1 MEGLLNFAVK
11 LMIGVWEQMK
21 KFNAEIKKVEDKDGA
36 YIEIPFD
43 VEHVYGA
50 KRVKVKATFDGVEY
64 RGSIVKMGLPCY
76 IIGITKDIR
85 KKIAKEPGDVIEVTI
100 EKDVEERIV
109 EIPMDFKERIEL
121 DDNIK
126 EFWNTLSFS
135 MQKKY
140 IIWITSAKKEETR
153 NKRINEAIEKLKNK
167 EKIK

>member
-1 MEGLLNFAVK
+1 
-11 LMIGVWEQMK
+11 MK
-21 KFNAEIKKVEDKDGA
+21 KFNAEIKKIEEKDGA

-43 VEHVYGA
+43 VEEVYGA

-76 IIGITKDIR
+76 IIGITKEIR
-85 KKIAKEPGDVIEVTI
+85 KKIEKEPGDIIEVTI
-100 EKDVEERIV
+100 EKDEEDRVV
-109 EIPMDFKERIEL
+109 EIPTDFKERIEL
-121 DDNIK
+121 DNNIK

-140 IIWITSAKKEETR
+140 VTWITSAKKEDTR
-153 NKRINEAIEKLKNK
+153 NKRIDTAIEKLKNK